1 MKFAEKF
8 YCNREPNNEEVII
21 IKNLLKK
28 IDLKEFLEDNFVY
41 VLMHENGKFELL
53 SFENDYVYI
62 ASAELKVNNKMAI
75 EYLIE
80 QVEIEQMVN
89 KILYDNRIG
98 SFKKFRPVEKEK
110 ITRKGIK
117 KIYSNFNVYS
127 PTITEATR
135 TLTSISFF
143 DYIYLEDVSKKKK
156 TNN

>member
-8 YCNREPNNEEVII
+8 YCNREPSDEEVIV
-21 IKNLLKK
+21 IKNLLNK
-28 IDLKEFLEDNFVY
+28 INLKEFLEDNFVY
-41 VLMHENGKFELL
+41 VLMHEDGNFEVL

-62 ASAELKVNNKMAI
+62 ASAELQVNNKMAI

-89 KILYDNRIG
+89 KMLYDNRIG

-127 PTITEATR
+127 PTIIEATR

-143 DYIYLEDVSKKKK
+143 DYLYLEDVSQKKK